1 MRWQKRKGCH
11 FDLKPQGDRLL
22 QGGATIILPPS
33 QKSKISLVLDILTLS
48 EANGLTSRNR
58 FYKNG
63 KPKPE
68 HWTEKN
74 ERHKQQKRIVFYSLS
89 PHRSNFSLPCT
100 VRMVRLAPRELDADD
115 NLRIALKWVKDAIA
129 EVITQDFVPGRA
141 DGDKRIKWEY
151 DQEYSKEY
159 KVRIEIY

>member
-1 MRWQKRKGCH
+1 MRWRQKNSCH
-11 FDLKPQGDRLL
+11 FDLKVIESQING
-22 QGGATIILPPS
+22 GGATTTQTLPK
-33 QKSKISLVLDILTLS
+33 KSKLSLILDILTLS
-48 EANGLTSRNR
+48 EANGLTSRKR

-74 ERHKQQKRIVFYSLS
+74 DRHKVQKRIVFYSLS
-89 PHRSNFSLPCT
+89 PHKEKLSLPCT
-100 VRMVRLAPRELDADD
+100 VRMTRLAPRELDEKD
-115 NLRIALKWVKDAIA
+115 NLRIALKWVADSIA

-151 DQEYSKEY
+151 NQQFSKEY
-159 KVRIEIY
+159 KVKIEIW